1 MKNDVLDWADGRP
14 VAKILSK
21 ETLNH
26 RGLIEMVTGLDVYEN
41 TPQAYKR
48 SYRAL
53 GIDIINR
60 VPLTNAPEP
69 TPEGEMRAD
78 DTLPVNYS
86 ALGVYDTFM
95 RHTYLC
101 PTPEAVW
108 QLDMERL
115 TYEDVLVPVPHPCR
129 ADDAGIRAQA
139 IGETGLYYPMLY
151 TTLFMWAVE
160 VLGWETFSLA
170 AALDTDR
177 FHDHFMVPCIAK
189 SRAIVEKMARA
200 SDSPFVFV
208 HDDLASATGPV
219 FHPRWYDT
227 CIFPHYPEIWKEVK
241 RLGKKIIYVADGNM
255 TLFLPKLVD
264 AGVDGLM
271 FESPATPTEAVI
283 EHFGQSGRFFIGG
296 ISTSTLTL
304 GSPQDVRKMVLDL
317 YERAASYPGF
327 CMASGGGLHGNVPLE
342 NLEAYFDARAEIGA
356 NPKDWRTCCSVANDD
371 QARS

>member
-151 TTLFMWAVE
+151 TTLFMWGVE
-160 VLGWETFSLA
+160 LLGWDVFMMA
-170 AALDTDR
+170 AALEPER
-177 FHDHFMVPCIAK
+177 FHKHFLGPCAAK
-189 SRAIVEKMARA
+189 SKAIVTEIAGA
-200 SDSPFVFV
+200 SDDPFIFV
-208 HDDLASATGPV
+208 HDDLANATGPM
-219 FHPRWYDT
+219 FRPQWYYD
-227 CIFPHYPEIWKEVK
+227 CIFPHYADIWSEAK
-241 RLGKKIIYVADGNM
+241 RLV
-255 TLFLPKLVD
+255 TL
-264 AGVDGLM
+264 
-271 FESPATPTEAVI
+271 PAAPW
-283 EHFGQSGRFFIGG
+283 
-296 ISTSTLTL
+296 LL
-304 GSPQDVRKMVLDL
+304 
-317 YERAASYPGF
+317 
-327 CMASGGGLHGNVPLE
+327 
-342 NLEAYFDARAEIGA
+342 
-356 NPKDWRTCCSVANDD
+356 
-371 QARS
+371 